1 MHTATRASRGGVGI
15 GLVVAAVLAGT
26 ILGARPAEAAS
37 FINRGL
43 TLPGGTFE
51 LGLGLG
57 LGHLDAIDYTGLGV
71 NMELGYGISH
81 KLELRFRTGLRFGT
95 EGRVTQ
101 ADYFGHPVETESFNP
116 GVGRLRNPEI
126 GLRIDLVSGGTAE
139 LALDTRLYL
148 PVDGEFG
155 VLFGIPVALNLGG
168 RVRLDTGI
176 FIPVIFYD
184 NTDVDISVPI
194 HLWFRLDGGTFLGP
208 MTGIVF
214 HDGGGETVPFGIG
227 FGTSLAY
234 DADLRFWLLFPNID
248 DGGANDY
255 WGAGVGLYVT
265 F

>member
-1 MHTATRASRGGVGI
+1 MHTATRASRERSERTRLLADLCRGGVGV
-15 GLVVAAVLAGT
+15 GLVVAAVLAGS

-81 KLELRFRTGLRFGT
+81 NLELRFRTGLRFGT

-116 GVGRLRNPEI
+116 GSGRLRNPEI

-168 RVRLDTGI
+168 ACAWTLGYSSRSSSTTTPTSTSACPSTCG
-176 FIPVIFYD
+176 
-184 NTDVDISVPI
+184 SVWTAAPS
-194 HLWFRLDGGTFLGP
+194 WAR
-208 MTGIVF
+208 
-214 HDGGGETVPFGIG
+214 
-227 FGTSLAY
+227 
-234 DADLRFWLLFPNID
+234 
-248 DGGANDY
+248 
-255 WGAGVGLYVT
+255 
-265 F
+265 